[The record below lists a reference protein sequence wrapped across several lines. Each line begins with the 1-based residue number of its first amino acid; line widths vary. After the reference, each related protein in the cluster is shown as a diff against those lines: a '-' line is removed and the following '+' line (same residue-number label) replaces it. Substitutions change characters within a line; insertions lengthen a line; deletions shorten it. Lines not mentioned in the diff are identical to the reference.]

1 MIKIRKKRNNKEKNV
16 LSILAI
22 IAIVFGLLWIFQG
35 YIRHFLLV
43 HVWMMAMFHSYLI
56 GLIPESLYIKLF
68 WDQGLKNPR
77 CPTGK
82 KWMFTK
88 ATFVIVGAIIVFVG
102 FIGSHLYMIPFLK
115 ISYFGIINSSF
126 LMMLFCGTWFLISI
140 PLMPFVIFAFASPA
154 GLRSSLKSL
163 KKKIGTRT

>member
-1 MIKIRKKRNNKEKNV
+1 MIKIRKKNNKEKNV

-43 HVWMMAMFHSYLI
+43 HVWLMAMFHSYLI

-77 CPTGK
+77 NPTGK
-82 KWMFTK
+82 KRIFTR
-88 ATFVIVGAIIVFVG
+88 ATFVIVGAIILFVG
-102 FIGSHLYMIPFLK
+102 FIGSNLYIIPFLK

-126 LMMLFCGTWFLISI
+126 VMILFCGAWFLISI
-140 PLMPFVIFAFASPA
+140 PLMLFVIFAFASPA
-154 GLRSSLKSL
+154 GLWSSLKSL